1 MKPIAHASFGFVF
14 ETSIGV
20 SGKNHVTCVI
30 GDAVIGVGGYAVEEL
45 FGRGVGEIGC
55 SSLLDTERNEA
66 NEELVVNCTSI
77 VEEGANYSLDK
88 FDVFIV
94 KERSGVRGRGE
105 LRLVTVLDIAVP
117 VGQDLRLGGILVA
130 VFYEE
135 GFNVTIHSEEDLSF
149 RHVKDIRPVEVDAQE
164 LVA

>member
-1 MKPIAHASFGFVF
+1 M
-14 ETSIGV
+14 
-20 SGKNHVTCVI
+20 
-30 GDAVIGVGGYAVEEL
+30 
-45 FGRGVGEIGC
+45 
-55 SSLLDTERNEA
+55 
-66 NEELVVNCTSI
+66 
-77 VEEGANYSLDK
+77 DK